1 MALHTSALSDAAGER
16 FPLSAAQRG
25 IWFAQKVSKSV
36 PINIAQF
43 VEIDGELD
51 ADVFAEAVQ
60 ATARELHSP
69 YLRLVEVDGRPM
81 QLVDTGA
88 GYDGSVVDFCSEPDP
103 AAAALEWMR
112 ADYSAPIDLVE
123 DVLADTKLLRL
134 SRNHYY
140 WYSRM
145 HHIAIDGYAGL
156 AATARAAERYNAI
169 IDGREPAPLSA
180 LGLEDIYEGE
190 LAYRNSE
197 RFASDRAYWL
207 DHAKGLP
214 APLSLTGRTASAAP
228 YDLVAACVLPV
239 HLASQL
245 DSAADAYRVSTAQIV
260 VAALG
265 SFLARMTNSG
275 ETVLSLPV
283 TARTTAALKRSAGM
297 VANVLPIRLAA
308 GPATTIGEL
317 VDLARRELTGALRH
331 QRYRYEDIRRDTGLG
346 GDTSSTFGPV
356 VNMMFFDSEI
366 RLGDAVGRYHIL
378 RSGLLADL
386 QVNLVRSGSNSPLTI
401 EFHGNPHLF
410 SQRDLAHHHRRFLAY
425 LERFVTAAPH
435 SPVGE
440 IDLLDDADRA
450 LVPGRGPHAEPPVL
464 LPDLLSTAAAIE
476 PGATALV
483 FGKSDMSYRELD
495 ERSNRLARHL
505 IGLGV
510 GPESR
515 VALALGRSIDLW
527 VAVWAVAKSG
537 AAFVPLDSGAPP
549 ERMAHILD
557 DIGAEVGLTERDV
570 HQSLPQHVNWLCLGD
585 PALESETAPLSL
597 TPILDLERVAPLRID
612 NPAYVIYT
620 SGSTGTPKGVVVSH
634 QGLANLATE
643 ERERYAVTPAARVL
657 QVASPTFDASVL
669 ELLLA
674 HASGAALVVS
684 PPLVFAADQLTDLL
698 REQRITHA
706 FVTPGVLKSMDP
718 TSLDDLRVLIT
729 GGDRCPPELIEGW
742 SAGRTFHNGYG
753 PTEATV
759 LATAATL
766 DSNHAVTIGGPSR
779 GMDAVI
785 LDTRLHPVPIGVE
798 GELYLAGIQLAR
810 GYHNRTPLT

>member
-1 MALHTSALSDAAGER
+1 MASHTSALSDAAGER

-36 PINIAQF
+36 PINIAQY

-60 ATARELHSP
+60 STARELHSP
-69 YLRLVEVDGRPM
+69 YLRLVEVDGQPM

-103 AAAALEWMR
+103 TAAALEWMR
-112 ADYSAPIDLVE
+112 ADYSAPIDLVV
-123 DVLADTKLLRL
+123 DVLADTKLLRI
-134 SRNHYY
+134 SRSHYY

-180 LGLEDIYEGE
+180 IGLHDIYEGE

-197 RFASDRAYWL
+197 RFSSDREYWL

-265 SFLARMTNSG
+265 GFLARMTNSE

-308 GPATTIGEL
+308 DPTTTVRDL

-346 GDTSSTFGPV
+346 GDTSTFGPV

-366 RLGDAVGRYHIL
+366 RLGNAVGRYHIL

-386 QVNLVRSGSNSPLTI
+386 QVNLVQSGSNSPLSI
-401 EFHGNPHLF
+401 EFHGNPQLF
-410 SQRDLAHHHRRFLAY
+410 SQHELAHHHRRFLAY

-435 SPVGE
+435 SAAGE
-440 IDLLDDADRA
+440 IDLLDDADLV
-450 LVPGRGPHAEPPVL
+450 LVPGHGPQAEPPVL
-464 LPDLLSTAAAIE
+464 LPDLLSTAAAIDPE
-476 PGATALV
+476 ATALV
-483 FGKSDMSYRELD
+483 FGDTEMSYRELD
-495 ERSNRLARHL
+495 ERSNRLARYL

-515 VALALGRSIDLW
+515 VVLALGRSMDLW

-557 DIGAEVGLTERDV
+557 DIGAEVGLTARDF
-570 HQSLPQHVNWLCLGD
+570 HESLPRQVNWLCLGD
-585 PALESETAPLSL
+585 PALESETAPLPL
-597 TPILDLERVAPLRID
+597 TPIRDPERVAPLRID
-612 NPAYVIYT
+612 NPAYMIYT

-634 QGLANLATE
+634 RGLANLATGG
-643 ERERYAVTPAARVL
+643 RERYAVTPSARVL

-674 HASGAALVVS
+674 HASGATLVVS

-706 FVTPGVLKSMDP
+706 FVTPGVLTSMDP

-729 GGDRCPPELIEGW
+729 GGDRCPPELIDGW

-753 PTEATV
+753 PTETTV

-766 DSNHAVTIGGPSR
+766 DSDHAVTIGGPIR

-798 GELYLAGIQLAR
+798 GELYLAGI
-810 GYHNRTPLT
+810 